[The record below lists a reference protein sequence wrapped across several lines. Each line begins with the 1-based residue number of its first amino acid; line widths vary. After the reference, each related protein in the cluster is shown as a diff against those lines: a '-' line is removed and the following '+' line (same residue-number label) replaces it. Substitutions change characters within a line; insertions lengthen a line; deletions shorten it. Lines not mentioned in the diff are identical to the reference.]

1 MLHYE
6 TKLLSSIIFIF
17 YRNKYEYSKSK
28 TSHHYGNNFQHSYN
42 SIKPPQPPAWRRCY
56 KLGKRVVLTFW
67 NHKKRKI
74 LRKIL

>member
-28 TSHHYGNNFQHSYN
+28 TSHHYGNNSQHSYN
-42 SIKPPQPPAWRRCY
+42 SIKPPQPPHGAAAIS
-56 KLGKRVVLTFW
+56 LGSVWF
-67 NHKKRKI
+67 
-74 LRKIL
+74 